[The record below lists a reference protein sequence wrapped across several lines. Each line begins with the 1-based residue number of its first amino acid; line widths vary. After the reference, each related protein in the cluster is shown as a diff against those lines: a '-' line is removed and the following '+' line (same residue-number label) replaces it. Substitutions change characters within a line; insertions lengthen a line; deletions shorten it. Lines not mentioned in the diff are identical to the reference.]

1 MTKDQEFKQEFFAL
15 LRKYNAEMYI
25 RRQSSTINLASGVS
39 FGFDPIDWNPSCIAV
54 DLDLGAREDGK
65 EFV

>member
-15 LRKYNAEMYI
+15 LRKYNAEMYV
-25 RRQSSTINLASGVS
+25 RDPKRKHNEHTDGVS
-39 FGFDPIDWNPSCIAV
+39 FSFHG
-54 DLDLGAREDGK
+54 LDDYGLTDVNLYTWEDGK

>member
-25 RRQSSTINLASGVS
+25 HQDIKFKPFVS
-39 FGFDPIDWNPSCIAV
+39 FSFDWNISGESLTK
-54 DLDLGAREDGK
+54 DLDVGNCCNGK